1 MVRIVDESLGGYSVL
16 EDFQGLKIENAQGQ
30 TIAKVNTLN
39 EALQYIATRLVIETD
54 GVMTLGEYSALRK
67 NIFEK
72 IVSAQETFE
81 TQETTIENVGD
92 NQG

>member
-1 MVRIVDESLGGYSVL
+1 M
-16 EDFQGLKIENAQGQ
+16 KIENAQGQ

-67 NIFEK
+67 HIFEK
-72 IVSAQETFE
+72 IVNAQETFE
-81 TQETTIENVGD
+81 TEETT
-92 NQG
+92 NQ